1 MNSAADEIRKG
12 DWPPVTHPPPPP
24 PPPPQPRP
32 RRGHLAYWLV
42 VPLEPKKSVT
52 VQNRPYG
59 YQTVWWISNRIVGI
73 KSLASRSLETNA
85 RTPTFLS
92 WAIRTAAS

>member
-32 RRGHLAYWLV
+32 RRGHLAYWLHV
-42 VPLEPKKSVT
+42 RLEPKKSAT
-52 VQNRPYG
+52 VQNRPFGGKRSRAKINDNKKRPYRALFKVRMCFAQG
-59 YQTVWWISNRIVGI
+59 L
-73 KSLASRSLETNA
+73 KSSGN
-85 RTPTFLS
+85 P
-92 WAIRTAAS
+92 

>member
-32 RRGHLAYWLV
+32 RRGHLA
-42 VPLEPKKSVT
+42 
-52 VQNRPYG
+52 Q
-59 YQTVWWISNRIVGI
+59 
-73 KSLASRSLETNA
+73 LAA
-85 RTPTFLS
+85 CP
-92 WAIRTAAS
+92 A